1 MLLKTVA
8 NFGMNEN
15 TRPLTCIGDAEDS
28 NCESQLNFL
37 LGKDIELDKGCENF
51 LLALLMCVLK
61 QLTTKWQSNK
71 HLLIF
76 PHACLFH
83 PIFLLLKIPAQT
95 FLYTYHIIIIY
106 AVFHKLR
113 V

>member
-1 MLLKTVA
+1 
-8 NFGMNEN
+8 MNEN
-15 TRPLTCIGDAEDS
+15 TRLLTCIGDAEDS
-28 NCESQLNFL
+28 NYESQLNFL

-61 QLTTKWQSNK
+61 RLTTKWQSNK

-83 PIFLLLKIPAQT
+83 RIFLLLKIPAQT